1 MLPIVHGLEE
11 QYWNRVDF
19 VYLDH
24 LDPINREMTARYSF
38 TWRPLFILIEPD
50 GTEVQRWFGYV
61 EAEDFQQALDALLAG
76 S

>member
-24 LDPINREMTARYSF
+24 LDPINREMTARYAF

-61 EAEDFQQALDALLAG
+61 EAEDFQQALDDLLAK